1 MELLARGV
9 SYPYK
14 SHEETLAIEQIKNN
28 FQLEFFKSIAP
39 VSKLSE
45 QSVNKIIDN
54 IENLIFP
61 YSRYQKAEKIRRF
74 QESFEKIRSMGNLR
88 IIDW

>member
-9 SYPYK
+9 QYPYK
-14 SHEETLAIEQIKNN
+14 SNEETLAIEQIKNN

-39 VSKLSE
+39 ISKLTE

-54 IENLIFP
+54 IENLTFP
-61 YSRYQKAEKIRRF
+61 DSKYHKAEKIRRF
-74 QESFEKIRSMGNLR
+74 QESFEKIRNSN
-88 IIDW
+88 IKIVDW